1 MATSGDKIPAK
12 EWFTLGCRLFGMWQ
26 LLVAATYVISA
37 FNVAAKFYPP
47 GSSLG
52 YSFGAYT
59 VHVFAHFFLAAWLS
73 RLARLTRTASS
84 RFGQNE
90 VNTFFDSAEA
100 RGVFLAWIQLE
111 VKHDAR
117 RSK

>member
-12 EWFTLGCRLFGMWQ
+12 EWFALGCRLFGMWQ

-52 YSFGAYT
+52 YSFGAYM
-59 VHVFAHFFLAAWLS
+59 VHVFAHFFLAAWL
-73 RLARLTRTASS
+73 LKGAPKIAD
-84 RFGQNE
+84 
-90 VNTFFDSAEA
+90 FFYAPPRSEEKTPDEKPSDS
-100 RGVFLAWIQLE
+100 
-111 VKHDAR
+111 DAPTI
-117 RSK
+117 